1 MCGVRCELK
10 DKKTRIHNVHPDL
23 SSFSTEIGEL
33 KDERARVH
41 NVHPGSQPLNSSQLA
56 EMASWLNRVSSGQA
70 GVSSRLAGVSCWLA
84 GDSS

>member
-1 MCGVRCELK
+1 MKKLECTMCILAF
-10 DKKTRIHNVHPDL
+10 

-41 NVHPGSQPLNSSQLA
+41 NVHPGSQPLSSSQLA